1 MGSSSFSILND
12 TTEDYYVTH
21 YNCQAALCKSL
32 QEFEAQ
38 LCIGTPI
45 LDVGAGGMY

>member
-21 YNCQAALCKSL
+21 YKCQAALWGSVR
-32 QEFEAQ
+32 AV

-45 LDVGAGGMY
+45 LAVEAGAGMY

>member
-21 YNCQAALCKSL
+21 YNCQAALWGSVRAVL
-32 QEFEAQ
+32 E
-38 LCIGTPI
+38 IGTPI
-45 LDVGAGGMY
+45 LVPTALAGMY